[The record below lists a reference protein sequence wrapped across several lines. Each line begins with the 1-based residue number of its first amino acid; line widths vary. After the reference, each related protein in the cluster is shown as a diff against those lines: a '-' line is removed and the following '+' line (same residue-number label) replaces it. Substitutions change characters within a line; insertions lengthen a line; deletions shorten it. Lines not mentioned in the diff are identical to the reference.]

1 MSDSHVNLQVHDC
14 GLMISPSL
22 SHLGASPYGIVTC
35 NCCGKVVIEMKCPYQ
50 CKEHSLKEASQY
62 FNFCLKEM
70 HDSAAAATYRLCEN
84 HSYYCQVQLQM
95 KICEYTSTY
104 NKICDHTFNIRRDN
118 IMHNPTSFQQLITL
132 YPPLQE
138 YDEVSINCIVK
149 KLCIITAKK
158 EIGSCF

>member
-1 MSDSHVNLQVHDC
+1 
-14 GLMISPSL
+14 
-22 SHLGASPYGIVTC
+22 
-35 NCCGKVVIEMKCPYQ
+35 MKCPYQ
-50 CKEHSLKEASQY
+50 CKEHSLKEASQD

-104 NKICDHTFNIRRDN
+104 NNKICDHTFNIRHDN

-132 YPPLQE
+132 YPSLQE